1 MQTQLEIQTDW
12 MEQTEDH
19 AVMQVFATFEFMHM
33 LVEALWPYR
42 NNNLNSVFLRSD
54 FMIS

>member
-1 MQTQLEIQTDW
+1 MQTDW
-12 MEQTEDH
+12 MEQTEDY